1 MDARMSGIDLAAL
14 TSPLAEGEP
23 CGPDLD
29 LAGDPDYMNFV
40 AKAESL
46 LPNSFFSGPDGR
58 PFDRS
63 TIDFAGELATVQS
76 LLGRTRDIR
85 LLVILAKLSICSRD
99 LVGFER
105 AVCAIRELVVQHWDD
120 VHPRG
125 EDGVFSARTAAIETL
140 DDLPPAV
147 SYTHLTLPT
156 IYSV

>member
-29 LAGDPDYMNFV
+29 LAGDADYMNFV

-46 LPNSFFSGPDGR
+46 LPSSFFSGPDGR

-63 TIDFAGELATVQS
+63 SVDFAGELAAMQP
-76 LLGRTRDIR
+76 LLGRTRDVR
-85 LLVILAKLSICSRD
+85 LLVILAKFSICNRD

-105 AVCAIRELVVQHWDD
+105 AVC
-120 VHPRG
+120 
-125 EDGVFSARTAAIETL
+125 
-140 DDLPPAV
+140 
-147 SYTHLTLPT
+147 
-156 IYSV
+156 